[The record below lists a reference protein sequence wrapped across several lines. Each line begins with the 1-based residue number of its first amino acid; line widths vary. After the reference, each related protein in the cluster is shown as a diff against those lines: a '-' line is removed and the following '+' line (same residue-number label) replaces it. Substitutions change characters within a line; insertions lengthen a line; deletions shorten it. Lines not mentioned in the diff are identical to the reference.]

1 MADELED
8 RRQDDERIRRLLIER
23 LPRYAPPAHLR
34 VAIVNAVERETPKRR
49 WSWIWLSPA
58 AAAAAMALIM
68 VLWVA
73 PSLPTTA
80 SNDPIRLLSRALI
93 SEHAR
98 TIFYSEPR
106 GDVVPAVLP
115 RAMEE
120 SGVALSWVFTGD
132 DAIRL
137 VNAQATYLEGRRGI
151 ELAYRD
157 ADGHTVTYLVVPA
170 GTLNLPERGRVQ
182 VDRWRPLIRTEAGF
196 SFIIWKQRDLL
207 CLLVSDLVSD
217 ADIAKL
223 KEYFVKVR
231 SSTEPYAV
239 Y

>member
-1 MADELED
+1 MADEVED
-8 RRQDDERIRRLLIER
+8 RRQDDELFRRLLTER
-23 LPRYAPPAHLR
+23 LPRHAPPAHLR
-34 VAIVNAVERETPKRR
+34 AAIVNAVDREAPKRR
-49 WSWIWLSPA
+49 WGMLWMPPA
-58 AAAAAMALIM
+58 AAAAAMALITL
-68 VLWVA
+68 LWVA
-73 PSLPTTA
+73 PSLQTTA
-80 SNDPIRLLSRALI
+80 SNDPIRLLARALI

-98 TIFYSEPR
+98 TIFWGESRP
-106 GDVVPAVLP
+106 DVVPAVLP

-170 GTLNLPERGRVQ
+170 GTLALPERGRVQ
-182 VDRWRPLIRTEAGF
+182 IDRWRPLIRTEAGF

-217 ADIAKL
+217 DDLAKL